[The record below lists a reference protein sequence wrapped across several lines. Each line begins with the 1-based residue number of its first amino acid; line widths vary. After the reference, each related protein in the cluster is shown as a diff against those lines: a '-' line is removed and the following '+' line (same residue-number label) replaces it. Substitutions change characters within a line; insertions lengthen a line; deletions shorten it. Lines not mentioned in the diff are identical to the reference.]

1 MRFID
6 NIKSIFGTKTQT
18 LSATQATQA
27 NTKGRKLPWQP
38 RAIFQ
43 TKQDIRTWKQAVQLY
58 NSEYPMNDKL
68 QLLFIEI
75 MNDSLLTSQI
85 NNRIQQVLSSSFVLK
100 NAKGETDIEATK
112 ALQKNPVFRFLSA
125 TGLEAIYYGY
135 SLVELFMNDTKQ
147 LEAELLPRQNTIPQT
162 GEFIQDLT
170 NTNTIKYR
178 DMAEFGTWILEY
190 NQKNLGLINKAVP
203 HVLMKRFAQAC
214 WSELCEIYGIPPRV
228 MKTNTTDATMMSRA
242 EQMMKDMGSAA
253 WFIIDEE
260 ETFEFADN
268 VTTKGE
274 VYQYL
279 IQLCNNEMSMLI
291 SGAIIGQDTV
301 NGSNAKEKSSQDL
314 LWYLVQDDMKL
325 LEQQW
330 NNINIP
336 ALIKHGIVPK
346 GLTFEFEKAEDI
358 DQLFKFTAQAMN
370 SFEVDQTWYAEK
382 FGVKITGAKQTQQ
395 TLSARSFFLNAPTTS
410 GAMTNCCGIP
420 HTFKLSGSIN
430 NDTLLERFYEDS
442 GERKFD
448 AEIFNFT
455 AKNLSEAFSKG
466 WKKGNKVILA
476 VGIEY
481 GKDDP
486 YALTAYEMNLFRF
499 GGIKTLAESQLL
511 NKAFRESTSFADFK
525 IRASLI
531 TKIHNEEWLRTE
543 YNTALSVG
551 ETSATYNRLKSQT
564 KLFPYWMY
572 KTVDDNKVRPE
583 HRLLNGLILPADD
596 PAWDKIYPPNG
607 WNCRCYIVPR
617 MKNEIG
623 KQDIEANSKTFQEFI
638 NSEEFKKATKS
649 GWGINRAET
658 EQVFTANQQYV
669 SNITEANKMLSE
681 LSPADF
687 NIKAPTNEP
696 KVSTNPP
703 EAFDKTQTEYNDYN
717 NRVINISPKII
728 QEIEGTELI
737 SEFQNVIQKPD
748 EVWFQAE
755 KKGESF
761 NQYLYIKQYEGQK
774 IAVRA
779 EYKKGIGLIIKKIFK
794 VSVDAIRWGLLIK

>member
-1 MRFID
+1 M
-6 NIKSIFGTKTQT
+6 
-18 LSATQATQA
+18 
-27 NTKGRKLPWQP
+27 
-38 RAIFQ
+38 
-43 TKQDIRTWKQAVQLY
+43 
-58 NSEYPMNDKL
+58 
-68 QLLFIEI
+68 
-75 MNDSLLTSQI
+75 
-85 NNRIQQVLSSSFVLK
+85 
-100 NAKGETDIEATK
+100 
-112 ALQKNPVFRFLSA
+112 
-125 TGLEAIYYGY
+125 
-135 SLVELFMNDTKQ
+135 
-147 LEAELLPRQNTIPQT
+147 
-162 GEFIQDLT
+162 
-170 NTNTIKYR
+170 
-178 DMAEFGTWILEY
+178 
-190 NQKNLGLINKAVP
+190 
-203 HVLMKRFAQAC
+203 
-214 WSELCEIYGIPPRV
+214 
-228 MKTNTTDATMMSRA
+228 
-242 EQMMKDMGSAA
+242 
-253 WFIIDEE
+253 
-260 ETFEFADN
+260 
-268 VTTKGE
+268 
-274 VYQYL
+274 
-279 IQLCNNEMSMLI
+279 
-291 SGAIIGQDTV
+291 
-301 NGSNAKEKSSQDL
+301 
-314 LWYLVQDDMKL
+314 

-330 NNINIP
+330 NTINIP
-336 ALIKHGIVPK
+336 ALVKHGIIPK

-358 DQLFKFTAQAMN
+358 DQLFKFTSQAMN
-370 SFEVDQTWYAEK
+370 SFEVDATWYAEK
-382 FGVKITGAKQTQQ
+382 FGVKITGAKQSQQ
-395 TLSARSFFLNAPTTS
+395 ALSARSFFLNAPTMS
-410 GAMTNCCGIP
+410 GAMTENCCGLP

-430 NDTLLERFYEDS
+430 NDTLLDRFYKDN

-455 AKNLSEAFSKG
+455 AQNLTEAFAKG
-466 WKKGNKVILA
+466 WKKSKKAKLEI
-476 VGIEY
+476 GIEY

-543 YNTALSVG
+543 YNTAVSVG

-564 KLFPYWMY
+564 KLFPFWMY

-583 HRLLNGLILPADD
+583 HRLLDGLILPAND

-687 NIKAPTNEP
+687 NIKAPTNVP
-696 KVSTNPP
+696 KAKTQTP
-703 EAFDKTQTEYNDYN
+703 ESFDKTQTEYNDYN
-717 NRVINISPKII
+717 NRVINISEKVIN
-728 QEIEGTELI
+728 EIEGTELI
-737 SEFQNVIQKPD
+737 AEFQNVIQKPD

-755 KKGESF
+755 QKGNTF
-761 NQYLYIKQYEGQK
+761 NQYLYIKEYEGQK

-779 EYKKGIGLIIKKIFK
+779 EYKKGKGLIIKQIFK
-794 VSVDAIRWGLLIK
+794 VLTEAIRWGLLIK